1 MLNKEKYFG
10 FIAARSGSK
19 GIKNKN
25 LRKINNISLFEYS
38 ATALISSRFI
48 KQSFC
53 ATDDE
58 KIKKICKRINL
69 DFDYERPKKLSD
81 DSSTIVSLLN
91 DFIKDKN
98 LYEKYKY
105 VVLVQATTPTVTSDI
120 IDSCVKKFDK
130 SDADSLIT
138 GYRFTNINP
147 AILYKTVA
155 DDNVQFLDNNFNKLR
170 QNFDNDYF
178 VRVGMVYIFSLK
190 NIINKDLYGKK
201 IINYEIPK
209 NISINID
216 NLNDLYHA
224 RKIMKKGFSFGQ

>member
-38 ATALISSRFI
+38 ATALISARYI
-48 KQSFC
+48 NQSFC

-58 KIKKICKRINL
+58 KIKKICKKINI
-69 DFDYERPKKLSD
+69 DFDYERPEKLSD
-81 DSSTIVSLLN
+81 DSSTIISLLY
-91 DFIKDKN
+91 DFIKEKN
-98 LYEKYKY
+98 LYDKYKY
-105 VVLVQATTPTVTSDI
+105 VVLVQATTPTVTSEI
-120 IDSCVKKFDK
+120 IDSCINKFDK

-138 GYRFTNINP
+138 GYRFSNVNP
-147 AILYKTVA
+147 AILYKTDA
-155 DDNVQFLDNNFNKLR
+155 DDNVQYLDNNFNKLR
-170 QNFDNDYF
+170 QNFDNNYF

-190 NIINKDLYGKK
+190 YIINKDLYGKK
-201 IINYEIPK
+201 IINFEIPK

-224 RKIMKKGFSFGQ
+224 RKIMKKGFSFGK